1 MGCTGMAAKHQA
13 MASVGAAMC
22 TTPRDSLSAMGRRA
36 RARGVLAFETG
47 GFDSVQA
54 LVQEGLDKEGDPDI
68 VLNEG
73 VIPGMRAVGSQCRC

>member
-1 MGCTGMAAKHQA
+1 M
-13 MASVGAAMC
+13 
-22 TTPRDSLSAMGRRA
+22 
-36 RARGVLAFETG
+36 LAFETG